1 MLTCTC
7 TCTHIHTCTMYMYQS
22 CISSIVPLLVII
34 NIILYRCGVFSV
46 TYHFVQH
53 YTHTIAYMENFV
65 NNLGFLGWMLIH
77 GIAVHKLL
85 YNYVHM
91 YVCIYN
97 FILYVCMCVVIVP
110 NLVLCMYMYAY
121 IYIYIYIYKVI
132 VVLHMYMYIYILFTI
147 IYYLLIDHHTT
158 G

>member
-1 MLTCTC
+1 
-7 TCTHIHTCTMYMYQS
+7 
-22 CISSIVPLLVII
+22 
-34 NIILYRCGVFSV
+34 
-46 TYHFVQH
+46 
-53 YTHTIAYMENFV
+53 
-65 NNLGFLGWMLIH
+65 MLIH

-121 IYIYIYIYKVI
+121 IYIYIYIQSYCCFTHVYVHI
-132 VVLHMYMYIYILFTI
+132 YSIHYNILLTDRSSHHWIMNMRHHMPSTPPPQHSMNQKLYI
-147 IYYLLIDHHTT
+147 
-158 G
+158 